1 MPKKKQPS
9 VAAPSLAE
17 IIPGKKVRR
26 QIHQSGLMMLSQCG
40 IRFYYRYV
48 LGEKRPPN
56 AFMVVGS
63 ATDASVNNNLDNK
76 IDTGQLLPR
85 EAVEDFA
92 ATAFEKKWDS
102 EPVQT
107 EEGDEIA
114 GQVELTDEEKE
125 EGVSLKRLHDQSK
138 DKTIGLS
145 LVHYDECAPTLSPVA
160 TAQKFSLNL
169 DPFLRERAKALH
181 ALAEDSATTYD
192 KKRLHAIAAACN
204 SIANDGCDLAGELD
218 IREECKYDA
227 NDQELMST
235 ITTIRDTKTSGK
247 SPTKSIY
254 DQVRAGVPLK
264 DIKPGLAD
272 TSLQLSIYA
281 LAAQV
286 TEGRIPDFVA
296 LDYLVETKKKD
307 GSVSN
312 RYYVPT
318 LAKRTL
324 EDVEVDLRRIENFA
338 QVMKTGSFTPADPT
352 WWGCS
357 KKWCG
362 FWERCEFAKK
372 PKLIQIGGV

>member
-1 MPKKKQPS
+1 
-9 VAAPSLAE
+9 
-17 IIPGKKVRR
+17 
-26 QIHQSGLMMLSQCG
+26 
-40 IRFYYRYV
+40 
-48 LGEKRPPN
+48 
-56 AFMVVGS
+56 MVVGS

-107 EEGDEIA
+107 EEGDEIV

-192 KKRLHAIAAACN
+192 KKRLHGIAAACN

-218 IREECKYDA
+218 IREEYSFPIDVDERA
-227 NDQELMST
+227 DPELRFGLK

-264 DIKPGLAD
+264 DIKPGVAD

-286 TEGRIPDFVA
+286 TEGRIPDLVA

-338 QVMKTGSFTPADPT
+338 QVMKSGSFTPADPT

-362 FWERCEFAKK
+362 YFERCEYVKH
-372 PKLIQIGGV
+372 PKLVQIGGVE